1 MEIDAKTVADLWET
15 VKEYVPANKREEL
28 ALSFLEVFVNN
39 DVDIEHMEDLNG
51 VDDNL
56 DTALAEVFG
65 EEIDDEE

>member
-15 VKEYVPANKREEL
+15 IKEYVPANKREEL

>member
-51 VDDNL
+51 IDDNL
-56 DTALAEVFG
+56 DTALTEVFG

>member
-1 MEIDAKTVADLWET
+1 MEIDAKTVAL
-15 VKEYVPANKREEL
+15 
-28 ALSFLEVFVNN
+28 
-39 DVDIEHMEDLNG
+39 HG

>member
-28 ALSFLEVFVNN
+28 ALSFLQVFMDN
-39 DVDIEHMEDLNG
+39 DVEIEDMEDLHG

-65 EEIDDEE
+65 EEMDYEE

>member
-56 DTALAEVFG
+56 DTALTEVFG

>member
-1 MEIDAKTVADLWET
+1 
-15 VKEYVPANKREEL
+15 
-28 ALSFLEVFVNN
+28 VNN